1 MKPREIFF
9 SSLLAA
15 VIATTAWR
23 ILTPRDKTTVA
34 VTVTDERPAPVFQ
47 LLDQNGRPAQLQGYL
62 NRHRILLVFFDGRN
76 GINGDPLME
85 QIRQFAP
92 AIKRTGVKLIAVSTP
107 LNPEFKSQAEN
118 YPFPV
123 LRDNWSGQ
131 PGSSSVKWGTAIL
144 PTKEVTAPIMPAM
157 FVIEHTGLVEWE
169 GDTPKPVADPE
180 LFLTQLIAGS

>member
-1 MKPREIFF
+1 MKPRELFF
-9 SSLLAA
+9 GGLLFA
-15 VIATTAWR
+15 VVATTTWR
-23 ILTPRDKTTVA
+23 ILAPRDFTDVP
-34 VTVTDERPAPVFQ
+34 VTVTDDRPAPVFQ

-62 NRHRILLVFFDGRN
+62 NRHRILLVFFDGRK

-85 QIRQFAP
+85 QIRTFAP

-107 LNPEFKSQAEN
+107 LTPEFKSHAEN

-144 PTKEVTAPIMPAM
+144 PTKDAIAPIRPAM
-157 FVIEHTGLVEWE
+157 FVIEHTGMVEWE
-169 GDTPKPVADPE
+169 GDTPKPVADPA

>member
-1 MKPREIFF
+1 MKLREIFF
-9 SSLLAA
+9 GTLLFI
-15 VIATTAWR
+15 VIAATAWR
-23 ILTPRDKTTVA
+23 MLTPRDTNRDA
-34 VTVTDERPAPVFQ
+34 VTVTDERPAPAFQ

-62 NRHRILLVFFDGRN
+62 NRHRILLVFFDGRK

-85 QIRQFAP
+85 QIRKFAP
-92 AIKRTGVKLIAVSTP
+92 ALKRTGTKLIAVSTP
-107 LNPEFKSQAEN
+107 LTPEFKSQAEN

-144 PTKEVTAPIMPAM
+144 PTTDAIAPIKPAM
-157 FVIEHTGLVEWE
+157 FVIEHTGMVEWE
-169 GDTPKPVADPE
+169 GDTPKPVADPA

>member
-9 SSLLAA
+9 GGLLFT
-15 VIATTAWR
+15 VVATTTWR
-23 ILTPRDKTTVA
+23 MLTPRNVTNVA

-62 NRHRILLVFFDGRN
+62 NRHRILLVFFDGRK

-85 QIRQFAP
+85 QIRKFAP

-107 LNPEFKSQAEN
+107 LTPEIKLQAET

-131 PGSSSVKWGTAIL
+131 PGSSSVKWGTAVL
-144 PTKEVTAPIMPAM
+144 PTKEATAPIRPAM
-157 FVIEHTGLVEWE
+157 FVIEHTGMVEWE
-169 GDTPKPVADPE
+169 GDKPKAVADPA